1 MSEEFD
7 HLYCPIC
14 GSELVYSEGTH
25 DLGCKNNPKPC
36 GNQSKRQRTSLDKN
50 SLHEEPGLYGSC
62 NKNIEYK
69 SPIDN
74 LVAPD
79 ENSNYKSY
87 KFCNNKKHKSEDSYK
102 NVCELPHNLE
112 NLKSPDVEKEK
123 ADFCVFGMSFTESAK
138 KGTLWS
144 IRIIDGETNYAALM
158 RLMQTVEK
166 RVRVNQALAANV
178 PNLPKKIERTK
189 VTKLAFRYNLEI
201 EDLYSI
207 KYSTETIERLAL
219 FYNLTNKEI
228 RHIKQSDVMEE

>member
-1 MSEEFD
+1 MAEEFD

-25 DLGCKNNPKPC
+25 DLGCRNNPKPC
-36 GNQSKRQRTSLDKN
+36 GNQSSKKLNPKKN
-50 SLHEEPGLYGSC
+50 SLHEEVGPYGSC
-62 NKNIEYK
+62 NKSSGDRHK
-69 SPIDN
+69 IDN
-74 LVAPD
+74 PSTPSED
-79 ENSNYKSY
+79 SRNNSY
-87 KFCNNKKHKSEDSYK
+87 KFCNNKSQGRHN
-102 NVCELPHNLE
+102 NVCELPSNTEKHE
-112 NLKSPDVEKEK
+112 SPKMQYPKSDS
-123 ADFCVFGMSFTESAK
+123 CVFGMSFTESAQ

-166 RVRVNQALAANV
+166 RVKANRALAANV

-189 VTKLAFRYNLEI
+189 VKKLAFRYNLEV

-207 KYSTETIERLAL
+207 KYSTETIERLAM

>member
-1 MSEEFD
+1 MAEEFD

-25 DLGCKNNPKPC
+25 DLGCTNNPKPC
-36 GNQSKRQRTSLDKN
+36 GNNKKNKN
-50 SLHEEPGLYGSC
+50 SLHEEVGLYRPC
-62 NKNIEYK
+62 NSVAESK
-69 SPIDN
+69 SPTDN
-74 LVAPD
+74 VGITF
-79 ENSNYKSY
+79 ENSHYKGY
-87 KFCNNKKHKSEDSYK
+87 KLCDNKQNKSEDSYK

-112 NLKSPDVEKEK
+112 NLKNPDVEKEK
-123 ADFCVFGMSFTESAK
+123 SDFCVFGMSFTDSAK

-166 RVRVNQALAANV
+166 RVRAKQALAENV

-219 FYNLTNKEI
+219 FYNLSNKEI

>member
-1 MSEEFD
+1 MAEEFD

-25 DLGCKNNPKPC
+25 DLGCMNNPKPC
-36 GNQSKRQRTSLDKN
+36 GNNTKSKS
-50 SLHEEPGLYGSC
+50 SLHEGSSSYGPCS
-62 NKNIEYK
+62 
-69 SPIDN
+69 SSVGATSLTDN
-74 LVAPD
+74 LVSAG

-87 KFCNNKKHKSEDSYK
+87 KLCNIKQHKSEDRYK

-112 NLKSPDVEKEK
+112 NLKNPDVEEEK
-123 ADFCVFGMSFTESAK
+123 SDFCVFGMSFTESAK

-166 RVRVNQALAANV
+166 RVRAKQALAENV
-178 PNLPKKIERTK
+178 PNLPKKIERNK

>member
-1 MSEEFD
+1 MAEEFD

-25 DLGCKNNPKPC
+25 DLGCKNNPKPSR
-36 GNQSKRQRTSLDKN
+36 NQITKKLNTKKN
-50 SLHEEPGLYGSC
+50 SLHEEIESYGPC
-62 NKNIEYK
+62 NKNRGDK
-69 SPIDN
+69 SKIDN
-74 LVAPD
+74 LAKLGA
-79 ENSNYKSY
+79 NSKNNSY
-87 KFCNNKKHKSEDSYK
+87 KFCSNNSQDSHN
-102 NVCELPHNLE
+102 NVCELPSYIESHE
-112 NLKSPDVEKEK
+112 SPDTEDQK
-123 ADFCVFGMSFTESAK
+123 ADFCVFGMSFTESAH

-166 RVRVNQALAANV
+166 RVRASQALAANV

-189 VTKLAFRYNLEI
+189 VKKLAFRYNLEV

-207 KYSTETIERLAL
+207 KYSTETIERLAM

-228 RHIKQSDVMEE
+228 RHIKQSDVMED

>member
-1 MSEEFD
+1 MAEEFD

-25 DLGCKNNPKPC
+25 DLGCKNNPNPSGNHNKKNKISFHEDAPSYEPC
-36 GNQSKRQRTSLDKN
+36 NMVLEGRSTTDTL
-50 SLHEEPGLYGSC
+50 GAAG
-62 NKNIEYK
+62 
-69 SPIDN
+69 
-74 LVAPD
+74 

-87 KFCNNKKHKSEDSYK
+87 KLCDNKKLKSDDSYK
-102 NVCELPHNLE
+102 NVCELPHNIE
-112 NLKSPDVEKEK
+112 NSQSPNIDKEK
-123 ADFCVFGMSFTESAK
+123 SDLCFFGMSFTESAH

-166 RVRVNQALAANV
+166 RVRANQPLAANV

-207 KYSTETIERLAL
+207 KYNTETIERLAM